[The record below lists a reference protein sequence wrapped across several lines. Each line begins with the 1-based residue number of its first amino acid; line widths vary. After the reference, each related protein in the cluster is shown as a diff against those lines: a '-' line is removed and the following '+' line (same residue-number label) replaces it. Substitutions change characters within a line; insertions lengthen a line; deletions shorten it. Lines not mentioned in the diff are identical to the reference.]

1 MSTEPLKNPLLSIL
15 RAYFLP
21 IKGVVLSSMF
31 VLFIAAT
38 ELVNPWLVMRAID
51 SMIGSSSS
59 VGNPNIDERFN
70 GILVI
75 SGIITSIVLSQ
86 YLARYCLAKIQ
97 NRIIY
102 SGAARLRSELYERL
116 MGMSLN
122 FHNQHRVGDILSH
135 LVADIQTLQDAVLDL
150 VSELPF
156 DCVSIAGLLALMF
169 FLNSWL
175 AGIVTSFL
183 VLTILFSV
191 FLGRRGIK
199 VQAMAMDNAA
209 AMSSQIQESLNS
221 VRTIQAFGAGGAE
234 SNQLSEVANNHAAAL
249 QAAGETRAVVTPVF
263 SLAEYAG
270 ILIVLTVGGWC
281 VLHGTLTTGGLVAFL
296 AYMEMAADPMSRG
309 AQMLP
314 KVQRAMVCSARLSI
328 ALQPPSENKRSE
340 GILKPLSLKGQICLK
355 NVGYSYPN
363 SVRPALE
370 NLNLIV
376 QPGETVAI
384 VGANAAGKST
394 LIDILLKLQCPDQG
408 IVEID
413 GIDLQEISDESWCRF
428 VGLIPQEILLLN
440 RTISENISLGM
451 ASSCDA
457 RDAATMAGL
466 DEAIMRLPRGYETV
480 PGERGVCLSGGE
492 RQRVAIA
499 RLFLRNPRILL
510 LDEPTSSLDV
520 RSEKELLPSLK
531 RLCVGR
537 TTFIVSHR
545 IPVLESADKVLLLS
559 GGRQLA
565 FDTPTAVYNR
575 FSIFRD
581 LFPESWNAINRS
593 PILEKV

>member
-1 MSTEPLKNPLLSIL
+1 MSATPFKNPLLAIV

-21 IKGVVLSSMF
+21 PNAVVLSSML

-51 SMIGSSSS
+51 SMVGSISS
-59 VGNPNIDERFN
+59 VGDPNIDDRFN

-75 SGIITSIVLSQ
+75 SGIITIIVLFQ

-102 SGAARLRSELYERL
+102 SGAARLRTDLYERL
-116 MGMSLN
+116 LGMSLN

-135 LVADIQTLQDAVLDL
+135 LVTDIQILQDAVLDL

-169 FLNSWL
+169 FLNPWL

-183 VLTILFSV
+183 VLTIVFSV
-191 FLGRRGIK
+191 FLGRRGMK
-199 VQAMAMDNAA
+199 LQAMVMDNAS

-221 VRTIQAFGAGGAE
+221 VRTIQTFGAGASE

-249 QAAGETRAVVTPVF
+249 EAAGETRAVVTPVF

-281 VLHGTLTTGGLVAFL
+281 VLHGNLTAGGLVAFL

-314 KVQRAMVCSARLSI
+314 KIQRAMVCSDRLYA
-328 ALQPPSENKRSE
+328 ALQPPLESKRS
-340 GILKPLSLKGQICLK
+340 GGVLTPLNLNGQICLR

-370 NLNLIV
+370 NLNLVV
-376 QPGETVAI
+376 QPGETVAVI
-384 VGANAAGKST
+384 GANAAGKST
-394 LIDILLKLQCPDQG
+394 LLDILLKLQSADHG
-408 IVEID
+408 IIEID
-413 GIDLQEISDESWCRF
+413 GIDLREIADDSWRKF

-440 RTISENISLGM
+440 RTISENISLGA
-451 ASSCDA
+451 ASCSDA
-457 RDAATMAGL
+457 REAAIMAGL
-466 DEAIMRLPRGYETV
+466 DEAIMRFPKGYGTI
-480 PGERGVCLSGGE
+480 PGERGVCMSGGE

-520 RSEKELLPSLK
+520 RSERELLPSLK
-531 RLCVGR
+531 RLCTGR

-545 IPVLESADKVLLLS
+545 IPVLESVNKVLLLS

-565 FDTPTAVYNR
+565 FDTPDVVYNR
-575 FSIFRD
+575 FPVFRD
-581 LFPESWNAINRS
+581 LFPESWNPINRS